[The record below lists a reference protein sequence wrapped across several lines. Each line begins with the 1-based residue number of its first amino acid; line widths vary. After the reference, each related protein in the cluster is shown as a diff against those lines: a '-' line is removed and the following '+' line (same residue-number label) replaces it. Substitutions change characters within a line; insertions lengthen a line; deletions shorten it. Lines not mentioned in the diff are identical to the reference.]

1 MAGATINVFVGIV
14 QAGVTV
20 ELYSHK
26 AGLASPVY
34 AVSDSSGNCSF
45 SSVGLGSY
53 FVKADLRNIPIGT
66 ANSGFIYASNPLKVD
81 SDGSS
86 TFSVAFAPPVNPS
99 TTAVAVRV

>member
-1 MAGATINVFVGIV
+1 MAGSTINVFVGIV

-26 AGLASPVY
+26 SGLASPVY

-45 SSVGLGSY
+45 TGVGQGAY
-53 FVKADLRNIPIGT
+53 FLKADLRNVPTGT
-66 ANSGFIYASNPLKVD
+66 ANSGFIYASNPLKID

-86 TFSVAFAPPVNPS
+86 TFTLSFAPPVNPS